1 MRTPCWCTSVVHQY
15 MATGKHLERDDV
27 TQSFFSTKTCSGL
40 VPKVRGLKMAARLAR
55 RRQSKRQIYDSSGSD
70 SEISTTPT
78 KKRPAECHQST
89 LDFSKPWKMSD
100 LVLLVEER
108 KLHVHKAI
116 LAISSPV
123 FETMLSSN
131 FKEKNA
137 KEIPLPGKKVEEIE
151 DLLRAIYPYCEHAI
165 SRQNCCSLLELS
177 SEYQMDEL
185 KKRCEEFVLRTYKPS
200 TSTTVHRQS
209 SAAKKLREEALQF
222 VVVSQRHQLSEEVV
236 QRCITTF
243 VSQLSRWDS
252 METNT
257 FYSQLETQ
265 NRLRVMEERVKFL
278 ENRLDTCNC
287 GASFPAPNLLQKLI
301 SRGFVE

>member
-1 MRTPCWCTSVVHQY
+1 
-15 MATGKHLERDDV
+15 
-27 TQSFFSTKTCSGL
+27 
-40 VPKVRGLKMAARLAR
+40 MAA
-55 RRQSKRQIYDSSGSD
+55 RRQSKRAICYSSSSSSD
-70 SEISTTPT
+70 SDPGILTTPMR
-78 KKRPAECHQST
+78 KRPAECNQTT

-123 FETMLSSN
+123 FETMMSSN

-165 SRQNCCSLLELS
+165 SLQNCCSLLELS

-185 KKRCEEFVLRTYKPS
+185 KKRCEKFVLDTYRPFNN
-200 TSTTVHRQS
+200 TP
-209 SAAKKLREEALQF
+209 ALKKLREEALQF
-222 VVVSQRHQLSEEVV
+222 VEVSQRHQLSEEVV
-236 QRCITTF
+236 QCCITAF
-243 VSQLSRWDS
+243 VSRQSRWES
-252 METNT
+252 METNA
-257 FYSQLETQ
+257 FYSQLEPQ
-265 NRLRVMEERVKFL
+265 NRLKIMDERVKFL

-287 GASFPAPNLLQKLI
+287 GKRLTPRRRF
-301 SRGFVE
+301 SRSPSPLPERHRKIR

>member
-1 MRTPCWCTSVVHQY
+1 
-15 MATGKHLERDDV
+15 
-27 TQSFFSTKTCSGL
+27 
-40 VPKVRGLKMAARLAR
+40 MAARR
-55 RRQSKRQIYDSSGSD
+55 SQTSRGQSKRPICDSTSSSSDSSD
-70 SEISTTPT
+70 SEILITPA
-78 KKRPAECHQST
+78 KKKPTECSRECSRECSQPT
-89 LDFSKPWKMSD
+89 LDFSEPWKMSD

-123 FETMLSSN
+123 FETMMSSN

-185 KKRCEEFVLRTYKPS
+185 KKRCEKFVLDTYQPI
-200 TSTTVHRQS
+200 TNTTRHQHS
-209 SAAKKLREEALQF
+209 SAAKALCEEALQF
-222 VVVSQRHQLSEEVV
+222 VVVSQRHQLSEEVI

-243 VSQLSRWDS
+243 ASQLSRWES
-252 METNT
+252 METNML
-257 FYSQLETQ
+257 YSQLEAKY
-265 NRLRVMEERVKFL
+265 RLRIMEERVKFL
-278 ENRLDTCNC
+278 ENRLDMCNC
-287 GASFPAPNLLQKLI
+287 GVRLKSASIRRIVKC
-301 SRGFVE
+301 

>member
-1 MRTPCWCTSVVHQY
+1 
-15 MATGKHLERDDV
+15 
-27 TQSFFSTKTCSGL
+27 
-40 VPKVRGLKMAARLAR
+40 MAA
-55 RRQSKRQIYDSSGSD
+55 RRQSKRPFLPLCDSTSSSSD
-70 SEISTTPT
+70 SEILITPT
-78 KKRPAECHQST
+78 KKTTAECTQPT
-89 LDFSKPWKMSD
+89 LNFSQPWKMSD

-123 FETMLSSN
+123 FETMMSSN

-185 KKRCEEFVLRTYKPS
+185 KKRCEKFVLDTYKPITNTS
-200 TSTTVHRQS
+200 RHQHSSTT
-209 SAAKKLREEALQF
+209 KPLGEEALQF

-236 QRCITTF
+236 QCCITTF
-243 VSQLSRWDS
+243 ASLLSRWES
-252 METNT
+252 MEANA
-257 FYSQLETQ
+257 FYSQLERQ
-265 NRLRVMEERVKFL
+265 YKQRVMEERLKFL
-278 ENRLDTCNC
+278 ENRLDSCNC
-287 GASFPAPNLLQKLI
+287 GGRLNSASIRKK
-301 SRGFVE
+301 R

>member
-1 MRTPCWCTSVVHQY
+1 M
-15 MATGKHLERDDV
+15 
-27 TQSFFSTKTCSGL
+27 
-40 VPKVRGLKMAARLAR
+40 KMAARREYFA
-55 RRQSKRQIYDSSGSD
+55 SSSSD
-70 SEISTTPT
+70 CDEVPEISTTPV
-78 KKRPAECHQST
+78 KKRPAECNQST

-123 FETMLSSN
+123 FETMMSSN

-185 KKRCEEFVLRTYKPS
+185 KKRSEKFVLDTYKPI
-200 TSTTVHRQS
+200 TTITRHHHS
-209 SAAKKLREEALQF
+209 SAAQTLREEALQF

-252 METNT
+252 METNA
-257 FYSQLETQ
+257 FYSQLEAQ
-265 NRLRVMEERVKFL
+265 NRLRIMEERVKFL

-287 GASFPAPNLLQKLI
+287 GGRLTPASPSPLATVKARFK
-301 SRGFVE
+301 SRRVR